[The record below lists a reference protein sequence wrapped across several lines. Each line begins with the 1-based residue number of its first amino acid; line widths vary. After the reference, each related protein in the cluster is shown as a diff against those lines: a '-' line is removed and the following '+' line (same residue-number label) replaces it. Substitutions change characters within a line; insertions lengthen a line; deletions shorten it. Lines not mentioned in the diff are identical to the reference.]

1 MIPGQKNI
9 AHRALVYKTKIYL
22 PPLHL
27 KLTLMNIHVKATDKE
42 GEEFDYLRLKFPLT
56 SDAKIKVGILVGF
69 QVKQVFQ
76 DPDFKN

>member
-1 MIPGQKNI
+1 
-9 AHRALVYKTKIYL
+9 
-22 PPLHL
+22 
-27 KLTLMNIHVKATDKE
+27 MNIHVKATDKE